1 MRPTGTEKV
10 DFSQTLKSKQTHNQK
25 HIHQT
30 TQTDWK
36 NHQERLKKQETTKKK
51 KYIYTCIN
59 KNYICSKDF
68 CWFLF
73 FIGFKVCFLGLAC
86 ATW

>member
-10 DFSQTLKSKQTHNQK
+10 DFSQTLKSKQTQNQK

-36 NHQERLKKQETTKKK
+36 NHQERLKKQETTKK
-51 KYIYTCIN
+51 YIYTH
-59 KNYICSKDF
+59 
-68 CWFLF
+68 
-73 FIGFKVCFLGLAC
+73 V
-86 ATW
+86 